1 VPYQVARTC
10 NGLILPKETEKMS
23 IEEVRKNPAG
33 SGPYELEK
41 WVPMDKIILKRFE
54 DYHGKK
60 PYYDR
65 IEYSIFPNQ
74 TTLELALKKPSIRT
88 ADWC

>member
-1 VPYQVARTC
+1 
-10 NGLILPKETEKMS
+10 MS

-54 DYHGKK
+54 DYDGKK

-65 IEYSIFPNQ
+65 IECSIFPNQ
-74 TTLELALKKPSIRT
+74 TTLELALEKAVDPDGRLVLRAIGIK
-88 ADWC
+88 